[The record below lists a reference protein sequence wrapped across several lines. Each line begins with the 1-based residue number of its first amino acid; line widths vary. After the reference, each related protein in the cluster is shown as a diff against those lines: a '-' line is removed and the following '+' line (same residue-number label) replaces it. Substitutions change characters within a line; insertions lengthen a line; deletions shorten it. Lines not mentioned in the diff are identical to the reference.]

1 MATKSVVSDLEAV
14 FFKIVANFKLDVY
27 LKFRT
32 IDKRLRCILFFFSK
46 SANSSYLSENDEDFD
61 SHTSKVLNFVT
72 EYALI
77 TKKKNKD

>member
-1 MATKSVVSDLEAV
+1 MVSDLEAV

-32 IDKRLRCILFFFSK
+32 VDKRLRCILFFFFFFFSK

-61 SHTSKVLNFVT
+61 SRTSKVLNFVT
-72 EYALI
+72 EHALI
-77 TKKKNKD
+77 TKK

>member
-1 MATKSVVSDLEAV
+1 MVSDLEAV

-32 IDKRLRCILFFFSK
+32 VDKSLRCIRFFLFFFSK

-77 TKKKNKD
+77 TKNKD

>member
-1 MATKSVVSDLEAV
+1 MYT
-14 FFKIVANFKLDVY
+14 
-27 LKFRT
+27 
-32 IDKRLRCILFFFSK
+32 FFFK

-77 TKKKNKD
+77 AKKRLVVNHDVL